1 MKTLRIKPVLPTM
14 HVKYCQI
21 YFIYDKLIKRTLNIY
36 SMSDTSEEAAIHCC
50 KMIPYSHYLSYFL
63 QAV

>member
-36 SMSDTSEEAAIHCC
+36 AMSDTVLRI
-50 KMIPYSHYLSYFL
+50 L
-63 QAV
+63 QA